1 MKLTK
6 RKREVLR
13 TKFGGCCAFCGS
25 DLPARGWHVEDIG
38 EVYVDDGIA
47 PVCTECHSS
56 RGNASPEAFR
66 SMLAEQVERAER
78 HSINFRTALRFG
90 LVSPTLTPVK
100 FWFERCI
107 AERSESTSVSS
118 LNISSAA

>member
-1 MKLTK
+1 M
-6 RKREVLR
+6 
-13 TKFGGCCAFCGS
+13 KFGGCCAYCGS
-25 DLPARGWHVEDIG
+25 ELPARGWHAEEIG
-38 EVYVDDGIA
+38 EAYVADGTA
-47 PVCTECHSS
+47 AVCTECHSS

-90 LVSPTLTPVK
+90 LVSPTLAPVK
-100 FWFERCI
+100 FWFERCTV
-107 AERSESTSVSS
+107 ERSVALQHTSVSS